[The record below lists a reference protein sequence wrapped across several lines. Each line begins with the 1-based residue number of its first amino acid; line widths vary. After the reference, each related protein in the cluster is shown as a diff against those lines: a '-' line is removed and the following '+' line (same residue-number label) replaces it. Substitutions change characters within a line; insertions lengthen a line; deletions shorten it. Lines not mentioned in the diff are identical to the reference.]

1 MHEGAKVFPECFASG
16 QIRFIFP
23 AMCRAVNS
31 FKTNSNILFVSFD
44 SESTLQSETKR
55 TGWHPV
61 DDISGMPAIISC
73 PAACLL
79 FPYMCTLHLLM

>member
-16 QIRFIFP
+16 QIRFIYP

-44 SESTLQSETKR
+44 SETTLQSETKR
-55 TGWHPV
+55 AGWHPV
-61 DDISGMPAIISC
+61 DAISGMPAVISC

-79 FPYMCTLHLLM
+79 FPYMCTLHLLI

>member
-23 AMCRAVNS
+23 ATCRAVNS

-44 SESTLQSETKR
+44 SETTLQSETKR
-55 TGWHPV
+55 AGWHPV
-61 DDISGMPAIISC
+61 DAISGMPAVISC

-79 FPYMCTLHLLM
+79 FPYMCTLHLFM

>member
-23 AMCRAVNS
+23 ATCRAINS

-79 FPYMCTLHLLM
+79 FPYMCTLHLLI